1 MNALVIKCPVVLR
14 LHRGRQRRWLPKRLT
29 VIELHWRHLIFALTA
44 EPGKGICCVAGTV
57 RTAHVGPSTSWPY
70 RWERPS
76 MKKRTAKAAEN
87 DVRHVA
93 AIESN
98 ILRDLLPLVEHCCVK
113 KYDDGDPREP
123 GWIQIRTQ
131 GAAWSVTVKDPDTC
145 TSFQAVADTLD
156 KALETAALLLSCDD
170 APWERD
176 IWLEQ
181 SKARSGRK
189 K

>member
-1 MNALVIKCPVVLR
+1 
-14 LHRGRQRRWLPKRLT
+14 
-29 VIELHWRHLIFALTA
+29 
-44 EPGKGICCVAGTV
+44 
-57 RTAHVGPSTSWPY
+57 
-70 RWERPS
+70 
-76 MKKRTAKAAEN
+76 MKKRAAKTEGA

-93 AIESN
+93 ALETN
-98 ILRDLLPLVEHCCVK
+98 ILRDLLPLVEHCAVK

-123 GWIQIRTQ
+123 GWIQVRTQ